1 MLIFRIKFN
10 FQNMKSVRFI
20 FVLLVFICSL
30 NSFAQQAW
38 TQKKGE
44 GYFQIGS
51 SYLNYSDLHIGNV
64 TFSKLPRPVT
74 EIIVSSYN
82 EFGIT
87 DKLTGIVSV
96 PFHSVSVGE
105 FDTTS
110 LSYLKFDKGS
120 LTAFGNVTTGLLYN
134 LFSKNGNVMSTKL
147 SASFN
152 TSSRQENTGLS
163 TGYNAFILEGSLL
176 AGRGTQNYFTSGEIS
191 TVISPYNFLSR
202 IQVNAQIGKRFL
214 KSKKLILIF
223 SLATNTYLSDIAKS
237 NSLTVQLA
245 NDYTGL
251 YNAKQAYYA
260 INLKAGFEFST
271 TWSMWGSIA
280 GGEATN
286 IGAGINYALS
296 VGYKLKK

>member
-1 MLIFRIKFN
+1 MKINKLIIT
-10 FQNMKSVRFI
+10 I
-20 FVLLVFICSL
+20 LVFICSL
-30 NSFAQQAW
+30 NTKAQQAW

-51 SYLNYSDLHIGNV
+51 SYLNYSDLHLGNV
-64 TFSKLPRPVT
+64 SFSKLPRPVT

-87 DKLTGIVSV
+87 DKFTGILSV
-96 PFHSVSVGE
+96 PFHFVSVGD
-105 FDTTS
+105 FDTSS
-110 LSYLKFDKGS
+110 LSYLNFDKGS
-120 LTAFGNVTTGLLYN
+120 LSALGNVSTGLLYN
-134 LFSKNGNVMSTKL
+134 LYAKNGNVLSTKL
-147 SASFN
+147 NASYN
-152 TSSRQENTGLS
+152 TSSRQQNTGLS
-163 TGYNAFILEGSLL
+163 TGYNAFILEGSIL

-191 TVISPYNFLSR
+191 TVISANNFLSR
-202 IQVNAQIGKRFL
+202 IQVNGQIGKRFL

-223 SLATNTYLSDIAKS
+223 AISTNTYLSDISKS
-237 NSLTVQLA
+237 NSLLAIQA

-260 INLKAGFEFST
+260 INMKAGFEFSKV
-271 TWSMWGSIA
+271 WSMWGSIA

-296 VGYKLKK
+296 IGYKLKKTAP